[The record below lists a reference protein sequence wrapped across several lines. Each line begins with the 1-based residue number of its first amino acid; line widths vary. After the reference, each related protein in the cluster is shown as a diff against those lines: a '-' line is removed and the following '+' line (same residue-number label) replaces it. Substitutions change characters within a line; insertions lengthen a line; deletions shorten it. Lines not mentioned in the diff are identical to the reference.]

1 MYIWM
6 DDGMFFSSSFK
17 GKPNDLFHSGK
28 EIRNIIRGQI
38 QLKDHILQFLILRG
52 SLPAGIDH
60 NPVCTADDCAV
71 IEEIRRDKKTD
82 MMMRNCYLVM
92 FQQDWIIRFFDAFV
106 R

>member
-1 MYIWM
+1 M

-71 IEEIRRDKKTD
+71 IEEIRRDKKNGYDDAELLSRYVPTGLD
-82 MMMRNCYLVM
+82 HPL
-92 FQQDWIIRFFDAFV
+92 FDAFV